1 MKLARG
7 EGMNRIKFLNF
18 LVVTGIFFTFPSDL
32 SSEEKVQNISTKTA
46 VIFNTLC
53 AKCHEGECSGR
64 LSFNSDGQAASSHIK
79 RYAEEK
85 NLSKGE
91 TKEFFTLLE
100 YMKKEC
106 TLWMP
111 DKGQW
116 KPENLLHFALPSQ
129 HGYFIP
135 LGILKH
141 GKYRLHL
148 ETKEDIRFR
157 IEVISS
163 HFDPLLDRS
172 VISGGKDQRLLFYI
186 DTPVTAF
193 LRIRSRQPLHITVLK
208 IEKEDK

>member
-1 MKLARG
+1 MKS
-7 EGMNRIKFLNF
+7 IKVLNF
-18 LVVTGIFFTFPSDL
+18 LVVTNIFLLFPSYL
-32 SSEEKVQNISTKTA
+32 SSAEKVQSISTKTA

-64 LSFNSDGQAASSHIK
+64 LSFDSDSQAASNHIK

-100 YMKKEC
+100 HMKKEC
-106 TLWMP
+106 ALWMP
-111 DKGQW
+111 DNGRQKAENFSS
-116 KPENLLHFALPSQ
+116 ENLLHFALPSQ

-135 LGILKH
+135 LGMLKY
-141 GKYRLHL
+141 GKYRLYI
-148 ETKEDIRFR
+148 ETKEDIHFR

-163 HFDPLLDRS
+163 HFDPFLDRS
-172 VISGGKDQRLLFYI
+172 ILSWGKDQRLLFNI
-186 DTPVTAF
+186 DASVTAF
-193 LRIRSRQPLHITVLK
+193 LRIRSRKPLHITVLK